1 MLEAN
6 DRFRSIA
13 GEPELERRLM
23 VLDENTVITATASQR
38 IAHIVRSLKNF
49 ARLDE
54 ADFQRTNIEE
64 GIDTTLTPVHHEFKN
79 RIEIITQYGNAPAIL
94 CFPNELNQVFMNFQV
109 NASQAIHGK
118 GSVTIA
124 TKSDTQRVIIE
135 IEDTGVGVRK
145 ENLTKIFDQGI
156 RDQGIRSRNGAGV
169 YDRAQDYQEARR
181 RHLARK

>member
-79 RIEIITQYGNAPAIL
+79 RIEIKNSNSFSVSVVLPASGW
-94 CFPNELNQVFMNFQV
+94 EMMAKV
-109 NASQAIHGK
+109 
-118 GSVTIA
+118 
-124 TKSDTQRVIIE
+124 
-135 IEDTGVGVRK
+135 
-145 ENLTKIFDQGI
+145 
-156 RDQGIRSRNGAGV
+156 
-169 YDRAQDYQEARR
+169 RR
-181 RHLARK
+181 RRVSAV